1 MKIGNVH
8 PSGKGMNGNVWMD
21 ECPSLTTNKGE
32 GVKIGIDQGDW
43 KARSESALADG
54 YPRSR
59 WNDVRT
65 GQSERAKESC
75 SRGGYNV
82 DKVWYEKRKCYISIR
97 RLTPKE
103 CFRLQGWTDD
113 YFESAEMVNS
123 DSQLYKQAGNGVTV
137 NVVYEIGRRI

>member
-1 MKIGNVH
+1 MASIKVIGKLDPKRH
-8 PSGKGMNGNVWMD
+8 SQMDIHDPDGMM
-21 ECPSLTTNKGE
+21 
-32 GVKIGIDQGDW
+32 
-43 KARSESALADG
+43 SALD
-54 YPRSR
+54 
-59 WNDVRT
+59 NLK
-65 GQSERAKESC
+65 ERKKVAV
-75 SRGGYNV
+75 GGGCNV

-113 YFESAEMVNS
+113 YFERAEMVNS